1 MLTAQAAGTQINLLR
16 FPVNHNSG
24 WLDIGQPAPSGML
37 LRMAYPMAEVCRF
50 ATDIAFC
57 SQIVSSFSTYETI

>member
-1 MLTAQAAGTQINLLR
+1 MLTAQTASTQLKLLR

-24 WLDIGQPAPSGML
+24 WLDIGKPASPGML
-37 LRMAYPMAEVCRF
+37 LRMAYPMAEVYRF

-57 SQIVSSFSTYETI
+57 SQIVNSFSTDETI

>member
-1 MLTAQAAGTQINLLR
+1 MLSAQALGTQIKLFW
-16 FPVNHNSG
+16 FPIKKNGSP
-24 WLDIGQPAPSGML
+24 LDIRQPAPPRML

-57 SQIVSSFSTYETI
+57 SQIANSFSLRRS

>member
-1 MLTAQAAGTQINLLR
+1 MLAAQAASAQVNLLR
-16 FPVNHNSG
+16 FPIKHNSG
-24 WLDIGQPAPSGML
+24 WLDIGKPAPSGML

-57 SQIVSSFSTYETI
+57 SQIVNSFSTDETV